1 MLIQFGFLFLLQNK
15 FGVHENNQSKSQCF
29 MEDKIFKYALA
40 ISLII
45 HIVILARMSYSNIHF
60 QTNPINSIEV
70 VYPKMA
76 IQNKVVSREKQRMHD
91 MKVNLE
97 KTTQELTEQ
106 KSNLSSF
113 MKDMTKLAD
122 DLIHGS
128 TKPKIAKSDKAKRKV
143 SVPEI
148 EPKKIKNP
156 LYTKYYQDIRS
167 RIRERAYQNYEQFDA
182 GEVYVTFIIQGDGG
196 LKDIK
201 IIEERTNANQYL
213 RRISIRSVQQA
224 SPFPSFPK
232 ELKYP
237 ELSFNVVISFEVE

>member
-1 MLIQFGFLFLLQNK
+1 
-15 FGVHENNQSKSQCF
+15 
-29 MEDKIFKYALA
+29 MEDKIFKYAIA

-45 HIVILARMSYSNIHF
+45 HIGILARMSYSNIHF
-60 QTNPINSIEV
+60 QTNPINRIEV
-70 VYPKMA
+70 VYPKMTV
-76 IQNKVVSREKQRMHD
+76 QNKVVAQEDQRTRD
-91 MKVNLE
+91 MKINLE

-106 KSNLSSF
+106 KLNLSSF

-122 DLIHGS
+122 DLIHRNV
-128 TKPKIAKSDKAKRKV
+128 KPKIVRSDKAKRKV

-148 EPKKIKNP
+148 EPKRIKNP

-167 RIRERAYQNYEQFDA
+167 RIREKAYQNYEQFDA
-182 GEVYVTFIIQGDGG
+182 GEVYVTFIIEDDGG

-213 RRISIRSVQQA
+213 RRISIRSVEQA
-224 SPFPSFPK
+224 SPFPPFP
-232 ELKYP
+232 EGLKYP

>member
-1 MLIQFGFLFLLQNK
+1 
-15 FGVHENNQSKSQCF
+15 

-45 HIVILARMSYSNIHF
+45 HIGILARVSYSNIHF

-70 VYPKMA
+70 VYPKIT
-76 IQNKVVSREKQRMHD
+76 IQNKVIGDEKKRSSD
-91 MKVNLE
+91 MKLNFK
-97 KTTQELTEQ
+97 KTTQELTKQ
-106 KSNLSSF
+106 KASLESF

-122 DLIHGS
+122 DLIHPS
-128 TKPKIAKSDKAKRKV
+128 AKPKSVKSDKAKRKV

-148 EPKKIKNP
+148 DSKRIKNP
-156 LYTKYYQDIRS
+156 LYTEYYQNIRS
-167 RIRERAYQNYEQFDA
+167 RIREKAYYNYEQFDA
-182 GEVYVTFIIQGDGG
+182 GEIYITFIIQNDGI

-201 IIEERTNANQYL
+201 IIEERTSANQYL

-224 SPFPSFPK
+224 SPFPPFP
-232 ELKYP
+232 EGLKYP